1 MKLLHV
7 IDRIS
12 LKMGGPPQVCAALLD
27 GLSETCDCK
36 IAYYQEDDQVE
47 KIAFRDSIQHVPIR
61 PGRKLPH
68 ALLGSESTKLLRDAI
83 ETVDVVHIHNVWE
96 PVILAAAKISH
107 KAKIPYVVTPHGML
121 DPWSLSQKSWKKKL
135 ALQLGRRWMLE
146 NAKFI
151 HVLNSQEE
159 AGIRKLGIKN
169 RCKIVPNGVT
179 LNSID
184 PHLDASDAME
194 KFPSLKGRPFAL
206 FLSRL
211 HFKKGLDI
219 LADASNKFFETHP
232 DWQLVVAGPD
242 DGMEEKFR
250 NQIETMGIGDRVL
263 MTGPIYGSLK
273 YSLLSACEF
282 FCLPSRQEGFSVAI
296 LEALAASKPVVIT
309 TDCHFNEVG
318 EVGAGFVTSLD
329 SGEIADRFGQLAQ
342 SKETR
347 RSMGRIARSLVE
359 EKYTWSAVVEML
371 QELYESN

>member
-1 MKLLHV
+1 MNILHV
-7 IDRIS
+7 ISSMERS
-12 LKMGGPPQVCAALLD
+12 QGGPPQVCSHLARLQSKTNDVTIASYTSPEQDLSLVPEGLKADWLGRYGLAEKLFAKGATNFIERRIAA
-27 GLSETCDCK
+27 
-36 IAYYQEDDQVE
+36 
-47 KIAFRDSIQHVPIR
+47 
-61 PGRKLPH
+61 
-68 ALLGSESTKLLRDAI
+68 
-83 ETVDVVHIHNVWE
+83 VDVVHIHNVWE
-96 PVILAAAKISH
+96 SVLLASSRAAEKNDTSFVI
-107 KAKIPYVVTPHGML
+107 TPHGML
-121 DPWSLSQKSWKKKL
+121 DPWSMSQKSAKKNL
-135 ALQLGRRWMLE
+135 ALMLGRRQMLE

-151 HVLNSQEE
+151 HVLNSEE
-159 AGIRKLGIKN
+159 EEGIRKLGIKN
-169 RCKIVPNGVT
+169 RCEIVPNGVT
-179 LNSID
+179 LDSID
-184 PHLDASDAME
+184 PYLDINDAIE
-194 KFPSLKGRPFAL
+194 EFPELKGRPFIL

-219 LADASNKFFETHP
+219 LADASSKFFETHP